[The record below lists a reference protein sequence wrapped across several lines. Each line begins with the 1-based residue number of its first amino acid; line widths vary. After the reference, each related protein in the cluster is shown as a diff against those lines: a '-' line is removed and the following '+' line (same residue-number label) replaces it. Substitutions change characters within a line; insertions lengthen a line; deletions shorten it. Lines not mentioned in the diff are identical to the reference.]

1 MRRGAAEPDVAL
13 AVDHEHV
20 DDGFRV
26 DVRPDRDRVLVCP
39 IGEIDLA
46 TAGAVEQPLLELLDQ
61 GFGHVVVDLRAVTF
75 LDSSGVRL
83 LVVAHER
90 ARRADARLSLILGS
104 TGSSRALEISG
115 LLDLLEVV
123 DH

>member
-1 MRRGAAEPDVAL
+1 MRRGTEEPDMAL
-13 AVDHEHV
+13 AAH
-20 DDGFRV
+20 DGAVFRV

-115 LLDLLEVV
+115 LLDVLEVV
-123 DH
+123 DR